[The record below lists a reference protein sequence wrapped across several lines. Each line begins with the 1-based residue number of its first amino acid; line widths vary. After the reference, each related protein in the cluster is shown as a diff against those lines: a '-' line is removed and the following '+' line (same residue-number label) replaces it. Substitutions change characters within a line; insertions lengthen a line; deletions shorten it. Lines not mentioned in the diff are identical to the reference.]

1 MIKDFLT
8 EEKVRTSVSVDN
20 WQDAARYTGN
30 ILLEADKVSEEF
42 IDSMIEV
49 VNKYGP
55 YMILVPKVCFF
66 HGEPGVNVKENCLSL
81 AVFEKP
87 VYFKEFANQQ
97 INCAF
102 AFGATDKDSHM
113 EMLVNLVSILR
124 DREFIEMITH
134 NAGKEAIMEK
144 ISKY

>member
-66 HGEPGVNVKENCLSL
+66 TASQGLMSK
-81 AVFEKP
+81 KT
-87 VYFKEFANQQ
+87 VY
-97 INCAF
+97 
-102 AFGATDKDSHM
+102 H
-113 EMLVNLVSILR
+113 
-124 DREFIEMITH
+124 
-134 NAGKEAIMEK
+134 
-144 ISKY
+144 